1 MRIEAGYPMCNY
13 EEKLKENKQD
23 VVGGLEDYNTVDV
36 EAEEVQ
42 SENQEDYPNL
52 SIKIEQVQYS
62 IFELKRKYDRKLIC
76 IDPDFQR
83 YNVWD
88 NRQKS
93 ELIESVIMGIPLP
106 LIYLAENADGKLIVV
121 DGRQRLNT
129 FFEFLDN
136 KFRLRNLKILKQING
151 MNLQELSENLQY
163 SRYVT
168 MIEDTQLV
176 IQIIKY
182 PTKDRVRFD
191 IFDRVNRGG
200 TPLNKQE
207 MRNAL
212 YQGNATKLLNRL
224 AELKNFKNA
233 TGNAISTKHMKDKYI
248 ILRALCFYLLQ
259 QGQMLDSDKNK
270 VEYRSDMEEFLGE
283 GMQLFNSMS
292 ADQLRNLESLFDNTM
307 QKAYECLGE
316 DGFRIPSEGK
326 KRPISMTLYETLFYY
341 YSLFG
346 ECDISDKEIA
356 RGVEELLSD
365 EEYLRSLQHSVD
377 SSTNVK
383 IRFSKVFEKYKEI
396 RYAQKDQNQWI

>member
-1 MRIEAGYPMCNY
+1 MNRRGNPMYDN
-13 EEKLKENKQD
+13 EELQLINE
-23 VVGGLEDYNTVDV
+23 LEDYNTVEV
-36 EAEEVQ
+36 EVDGEELQ
-42 SENQEDYPNL
+42 EDSQEDYPNL

-83 YNVWD
+83 NAVWGS
-88 NRQKS
+88 RQKS

-129 FFEFLDN
+129 FFDFLDN

-151 MNLQELSENLQY
+151 MNLKEMSENIQY

-212 YQGNATKLLNRL
+212 YQGNATKLLNQL
-224 AELKNFKNA
+224 AEMESFKKA
-233 TGNAISTKHMKDKYI
+233 TGNAISSKHMKDKYI
-248 ILRALCFYLLQ
+248 ILRALCFYLLY
-259 QGQMLDSDKNK
+259 QGEMIDGKKKK
-270 VEYRSDMEEFLGE
+270 VVYRSDMEEFLGD
-283 GMQLFNSMS
+283 GMQLFNAMS
-292 ADQLRNLESLFDNTM
+292 NEQIKKLILVFDAAM
-307 QKAYECLGE
+307 KKAYDSIGA
-316 DGFRIPSEGK
+316 DGFRIPAQSGMA
-326 KRPISMTLYETLFYY
+326 KRPISMTLFETLFYY
-341 YSLFG
+341 YTLFQNTDTKC
-346 ECDISDKEIA
+346 EKMA
-356 RGVEELLSD
+356 KGVEELLQD
-365 EEYLRSLQHSVD
+365 QEYLKSLQHSVD

-383 IRFSKVFEKYKEI
+383 IRFEKVINKYKEI
-396 RYAQKDQNQWI
+396 HDAQKN